1 MIVAD
6 THAWLWWLTER
17 EVLSSRALEALNNDV
32 VAISPVTFVEVATL
46 ARKQRITLHKP
57 IVEWLQD
64 SLERSSTQVV
74 ELTLS
79 IGALAGSLETELVRD
94 PADRVIIA
102 TALHAQVPLVTKDHK
117 IIAAGV
123 VATIW

>member
-1 MIVAD
+1 VIVAD